1 MSLLKLLVLALIG
14 EAVWETLKM
23 IWQNGKVNIDRIGA
37 LLVGLLLSVGTGMDL
52 LDMTGIKMKIPY
64 VGVILTG
71 ILISRGANFTHDL
84 LASLN
89 NVQSS
94 TRALAVQRNT
104 PSSEEIADKK

>member
-104 PSSEEIADKK
+104 PSSEEITDKK